1 MAKGKISPSME
12 KSTIWCIISGE
23 IFSGFPYFCTI
34 REVEGLGMRLQIELD
49 WKVKAFNPYLQ
60 DKMYSL
66 TLGHGTHIHK
76 VQFFLIEMSWKSLW
90 NVGSINQI
98 AKHLSLIQS
107 HDQYSYSNQNKNK
120 LQMRCPNKWH
130 RQHLTIVC

>member
-1 MAKGKISPSME
+1 MYSTTKAMAKGKISPSME
-12 KSTIWCIISGE
+12 KLIIWCIISGE

-76 VQFFLIEMSWKSLW
+76 VQFFLIEMSWKSLERW
-90 NVGSINQI
+90 
-98 AKHLSLIQS
+98 KHQS
-107 HDQYSYSNQNKNK
+107 DYKAFIFN
-120 LQMRCPNKWH
+120 
-130 RQHLTIVC
+130 TVT

>member
-1 MAKGKISPSME
+1 ME
-12 KSTIWCIISGE
+12 KSIIWCIISGE

-49 WKVKAFNPYLQ
+49 WKVRAFNSYLQ

-76 VQFFLIEMSWKSLW
+76 VQFFSDRNIVMEVAGTLEA
-90 NVGSINQI
+90 SIR
-98 AKHLSLIQS
+98 LQS
-107 HDQYSYSNQNKNK
+107 IY
-120 LQMRCPNKWH
+120 L
-130 RQHLTIVC
+130 